1 MGADTTLAQ
10 IVALVEDA
18 ANSKAPIAKLA
29 DKVSGVFVPVVICIA
44 VIAAATWL
52 LLGHTVEFA
61 LSIGIAVLVISCPC
75 ALGLATPVAIMVGTG
90 KGAENGILIK
100 SAEALETA
108 HTINTVVLDKTGTIT
123 EGRPRVTDLLAAD
136 GISET
141 ELLTIAASVE
151 KQSEHPLST
160 AIVEEAARR
169 NLPLRAAAEFEAVAG
184 QGVAATVD
192 GVRYLAGNRKMMD
205 ENRIALGGFTEK
217 GEALSEEGK
226 TPLYFAGE
234 GRALGVAAVADTVK
248 PTSRAAIEAFG
259 QMGIDVVMLT
269 GDNRR
274 TAAAIQKQLGI
285 GRVVAEVLPQD
296 KEREVAKLQEQGR
309 RVAMVGDGIN
319 DAPALTR
326 ADVGIAIG
334 AGTDVAIESADV
346 VLMKSDLLDA
356 VTAIDL
362 SRAVIRNIK
371 QNLFWA
377 FFYNSIGIPLAA
389 GVFFSVLGWKLNPMF
404 GAAAMSLSSVCVVSN
419 ALRLKLFR
427 PRRAAASNTN
437 SNQQEEI
444 NLKEETIPM
453 KKTMVIEGMS
463 CGHCSARVEKAL
475 NALDGVTAKVD
486 LEAKTASIETEGRVT
501 DEQMKAAVTD
511 AGYDVLSLD

>member
-1 MGADTTLAQ
+1 ML
-10 IVALVEDA
+10 
-18 ANSKAPIAKLA
+18 S
-29 DKVSGVFVPVVICIA
+29 PV
-44 VIAAATWL
+44 
-52 LLGHTVEFA
+52 
-61 LSIGIAVLVISCPC
+61 
-75 ALGLATPVAIMVGTG
+75 
-90 KGAENGILIK
+90 
-100 SAEALETA
+100 
-108 HTINTVVLDKTGTIT
+108 
-123 EGRPRVTDLLAAD
+123 
-136 GISET
+136 
-141 ELLTIAASVE
+141 IAASVE
-151 KQSEHPLST
+151 KPSEHPLST

-169 NLPLRAAAEFEAVAG
+169 NLSLRAVTGFEAVAG
-184 QGVAATVD
+184 QGVAAEVG
-192 GVRYLAGNRKMMD
+192 GVRYLAGNRRMME
-205 ENRIALGGFTEK
+205 ENRIELGDFAEK
-217 GEALSEEGK
+217 GETLSGEGK

-234 GRALGVAAVADTVK
+234 GKALGVVAVADTVK

-259 QMGIDVVMLT
+259 QMGVDVVMLT
-269 GDNRR
+269 GDNKR

-309 RVAMVGDGIN
+309 KVAMVGDGIN

-419 ALRLKLFR
+419 ALRLKLFQ

-437 SNQQEEI
+437 SNQQEKI
-444 NLKEETIPM
+444 NPKEEIISM

-486 LEAKTASIETEGRVT
+486 LEAKTASIETEGRVS
-501 DEQMKAAVTD
+501 DEQLKAAVTD
-511 AGYDVLSLD
+511 AGYDVVSLS